1 MIILD
6 IPHSLLLPAAPAGQ
20 PEPANLPALPHD
32 ELAALQ
38 NRVAQNLSLPR
49 ASAEG
54 PSAVQLLDDEN
65 CQYQTSNDRPCPR
78 PIIHYSDQEKPEDY
92 CAAHLAWIERVE
104 NTFDLS
110 YPDSPQ
116 ALLDLLAHT
125 AAQVLN
131 HKISH
136 QQALVIMH
144 LVRAM
149 ERQTRWI

>member
-6 IPHSLLLPAAPAGQ
+6 VPHFLPSAPPAGQ
-20 PEPANLPALPHD
+20 PKPANLPALPHD
-32 ELAALQ
+32 ELEALTRFQ
-38 NRVAQNLSLPR
+38 PDHRLPTTDH
-49 ASAEG
+49 
-54 PSAVQLLDDEN
+54 LLPDTDS

-78 PIIHYSDQEKPEDY
+78 PVIQYSDQEKPEDY
-92 CAAHLAWIERVE
+92 CAAHLAWIEGVE
-104 NTFDLS
+104 DRFDLS

>member
-6 IPHSLLLPAAPAGQ
+6 VPHFLLPAPPAGQ
-20 PEPANLPALPHD
+20 PEPANLPAVPHGEFEALTRFEPHHRPPTTDYLLPD
-32 ELAALQ
+32 
-38 NRVAQNLSLPR
+38 SD
-49 ASAEG
+49 S
-54 PSAVQLLDDEN
+54 

-92 CAAHLAWIERVE
+92 CAAHLAWIEGVE
-104 NTFDLS
+104 NRFDLS

-149 ERQTRWI
+149 ERQTRWL

>member
-6 IPHSLLLPAAPAGQ
+6 VPHFLLPAPPAGQ
-20 PEPANLPALPHD
+20 PEPANLPALPHG
-32 ELAALQ
+32 ELEALQ
-38 NRVAQNLSLPR
+38 NRVAQP
-49 ASAEG
+49 
-54 PSAVQLLDDEN
+54 PSAVQLLDNARVAVQSLDDN
-65 CQYQTSNDRPCPR
+65 SCQYQTSNDRPCPR
-78 PIIHYSDQEKPEDY
+78 PVIHYSDQEKPEDY
-92 CAAHLAWIERVE
+92 CAAHLAWIEGVE
-104 NTFDLS
+104 NRFDLS

-149 ERQTRWI
+149 ERQTRWL

>member
-6 IPHSLLLPAAPAGQ
+6 VPHFLLPAPPAGQ
-20 PEPANLPALPHD
+20 PEPANLPALPHG
-32 ELAALQ
+32 ELEALTRFQ
-38 NRVAQNLSLPR
+38 PDHRLPTTDY
-49 ASAEG
+49 
-54 PSAVQLLDDEN
+54 LLPDTDS

-78 PIIHYSDQEKPEDY
+78 AVIQYSDQEKPEDY
-92 CAAHLAWIERVE
+92 CAAHLAWIEGVE
-104 NTFDLS
+104 NRFDLS

-149 ERQTRWI
+149 ERQTRWL

>member
-6 IPHSLLLPAAPAGQ
+6 VPHFLLPAAPAGQ
-20 PEPANLPALPHD
+20 PKPANLPALPHG
-32 ELAALQ
+32 ELEALTRFQ
-38 NRVAQNLSLPR
+38 TRVAQP
-49 ASAEG
+49 
-54 PSAVQLLDDEN
+54 PSAVQSPDGDS

-78 PIIHYSDQEKPEDY
+78 PVIQYSDQEKPEDY
-92 CAAHLAWIERVE
+92 CAAHLAWIEGVE
-104 NTFDLS
+104 NRFDLS

-149 ERQTRWI
+149 ERQTRWL

>member
-6 IPHSLLLPAAPAGQ
+6 VPHFLLPAPPAGQ
-20 PEPANLPALPHD
+20 PEPANLPALPHV
-32 ELAALQ
+32 ELEALTRFQ
-38 NRVAQNLSLPR
+38 PDHRLP
-49 ASAEG
+49 ATDYELPAPES
-54 PSAVQLLDDEN
+54 

-78 PIIHYSDQEKPEDY
+78 PVIQYSDQEQPEDY
-92 CAAHLAWIERVE
+92 CAAHLAWIEGVE
-104 NTFDLS
+104 NRFDLS

-149 ERQTRWI
+149 ERQTRWL